1 MSFSAARATERLR
14 VRQPLQ
20 KVEVILAESRPDDVA
35 WLEAHADLVC
45 DELNVKQFEVC
56 GEPDRYITR
65 AILPDLKK
73 LGPKLGK
80 DLPKARDALAKAD
93 AAALLAALAAHGR
106 AEVPLPGGG
115 VATVEQDD
123 VIVRTT
129 AKPGWAAAESPR
141 AVVVIAKD
149 LTPDLVAEGLV
160 REVVHAIQTERKELD
175 LEFTDRID
183 LVFATESAE
192 LREALERHRDYVSG
206 ETLAASIHFGTP
218 PAAAEPHD
226 IDGHPL
232 AIAVT

>member
-1 MSFSAARATERLR
+1 
-14 VRQPLQ
+14 
-20 KVEVILAESRPDDVA
+20 VEVILADARPGDAD
-35 WLEAHADLVC
+35 WLSAHADLVC

-73 LGPKLGK
+73 LGPRLGK
-80 DLPKARDALAKAD
+80 NLPQARDALAKAN
-93 AAALLAALAAHGR
+93 ASALLAALAADGR

-115 VATVEQDD
+115 VAEITSDD
-123 VIVRTT
+123 ILVRTT

-141 AVVVIAKD
+141 AVVVIAKE
-149 LTPDLVAEGLV
+149 LTPELVAEGLV
-160 REVVHAIQTERKELD
+160 REVVHVIQTERKQLD

-192 LREALERHRDYVSG
+192 LRTALERHRDYVAG

-232 AIAVT
+232 AIAVTRADAGTNA